1 MKKNVIIIFI
11 ILLVAMV
18 FGLYF
23 KNNSNDEKNMNNV
36 DNTYY
41 TINIPNNWIA
51 KNISQYETDYFING
65 KKVASI
71 TVINDCSFCS
81 TTSSIITNWLG
92 MHARAK
98 GEIKE
103 KKRKGYRLAKLN
115 ITYEQS
121 AAEQIENKS
130 SLPDE
135 LHYFFINNENTFI
148 DFVVYNK
155 ELIKLST
162 DKIAESLTYK

>member
-1 MKKNVIIIFI
+1 MFC
-11 ILLVAMV
+11 
-18 FGLYF
+18 LYL
-23 KNNSNDEKNMNNV
+23 KNNSKDEKNMNKVN
-36 DNTYY
+36 NKYY

-51 KNISQYETDYFING
+51 NNNSQYETDYYING

-71 TVINDCSFCS
+71 TVIDDCSFCS

-92 MHARAK
+92 MHARTK
-98 GEIKE
+98 GNTKE
-103 KKRKGYRLAKLN
+103 KKRIGYRITKVN

-155 ELIKLST
+155 ELIKVST
-162 DKIAESLTYK
+162 DKIAESLTFK